1 MWTLLILCIIILS
14 IWVVIASDEVGEGA
28 ISAILGII
36 ICGCVLLIWVAFTN
50 GVYLSPDY
58 RVGHEITYGGKW
70 GTIESIYYKVGDTLL
85 LQKDIDFK

>member
-1 MWTLLILCIIILS
+1 MGYIYLLT
-14 IWVVIASDEVGEGA
+14 SDGYRDSVDFRFG
-28 ISAILGII
+28 
-36 ICGCVLLIWVAFTN
+36 
-50 GVYLSPDY
+50 Y